1 MCVEY
6 GGKQNNTMS
15 SCAALL
21 IVTGLRCELAPSIM
35 SKSGLAAGIALGKK
49 WPSNPYLVPGI
60 SFLHS
65 SCVSDFLLNITNGS
79 KQCPDALQQT

>member
-1 MCVEY
+1 MCVEC

-35 SKSGLAAGIALGKK
+35 SKSGLAGIALGKK
-49 WPSNPYLVPGI
+49 WPSNHW
-60 SFLHS
+60 SKS
-65 SCVSDFLLNITNGS
+65 SLSTQPLGER
-79 KQCPDALQQT
+79 P